1 MKQVLIYLV
10 DFLKEH
16 HEMSMSRISKGLGK
30 SRNFIQQAIARGY
43 DNDEKYKSLIADL
56 DYQFFVSGDYTDFLK
71 FMESKHQEEIHKT
84 ETSIDKI
91 VDHLHERVES
101 YQVALKQS
109 LESNLE
115 EMDKKNKTISDLE
128 HRIVVLSRN
137 VDKGCEEVN
146 KLNEVIATKDLF
158 IDGQDK
164 EIKDLEFRINS
175 YISMSDS
182 QQEVIQN
189 LKADIKH
196 SEELVGIRSNQID
209 KQNKEIK
216 DYNDLCNRQR
226 KTIKE
231 TRENISRM
239 ELKHRIKNRILTGA
253 LIGVGL
259 LWAVSVWVMS

>member
-1 MKQVLIYLV
+1 MKSLEQVIHAVQYELDCSISEL
-10 DFLKEH
+10 
-16 HEMSMSRISKGLGK
+16 SRKLGK
-30 SRNFIQQAIARGY
+30 SRNYLSTTMSKGLSEEKEQALIEKLLSFI
-43 DNDEKYKSLIADL
+43 DDENAMLRRLLEDKDETITAYK
-56 DYQFFVSGDYTDFLK
+56 VKLK
-71 FMESKHQEEIHKT
+71 EVINENLNEI
-84 ETSIDKI
+84 E
-91 VDHLHERVES
+91 
-101 YQVALKQS
+101 
-109 LESNLE
+109 
-115 EMDKKNKTISDLE
+115 KKNKTISDLE

-164 EIKDLEFRINS
+164 EIKDLEFRLNG
-175 YISMSDS
+175 YICMSDA

-259 LWAVSVWVMS
+259 LLVVGLWVMK